1 MEQLV
6 DSALEDE
13 DMQEATRDSLGQQI
27 AAARGK
33 DNDKHADLKTQ
44 ADKGARKKRVDTRL
58 ARADQLRQLKV
69 DLVKPPN
76 LKVDEMSDKMKAM
89 LRSRDYD
96 AFYLE

>member
-1 MEQLV
+1 M
-6 DSALEDE
+6 
-13 DMQEATRDSLGQQI
+13 
-27 AAARGK
+27 AAHGD

-44 ADKGARKKRVDTRL
+44 AQRQTDKGARKKRADQRL

-69 DLVKPPN
+69 ELLKPPN

-89 LRSRDYD
+89 LKSRDYD